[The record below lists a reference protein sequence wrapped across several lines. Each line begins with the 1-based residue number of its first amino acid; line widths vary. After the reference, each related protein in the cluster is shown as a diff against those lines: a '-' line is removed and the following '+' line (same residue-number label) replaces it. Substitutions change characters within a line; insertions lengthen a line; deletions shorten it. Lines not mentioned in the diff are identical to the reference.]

1 MVTNNEVSTM
11 QTIDYTQP
19 ETQESLKEMLRANV
33 LSVEFTKVNGESRK
47 MECTLDPELLPAS
60 SETTKAPRAAP
71 ASSLAVFDVQQNAWR
86 SFRWDSVIS
95 VTPCH
100 S

>member
-1 MVTNNEVSTM
+1 MMTNNEVSIM
-11 QTIDYTQP
+11 QTVDYTNP
-19 ETQESLKEMLRANV
+19 ENQESLKEMLRANV
-33 LSVEFTKVNGESRK
+33 LFVEFTKVNGETRK
-47 MECTLDPELLPAS
+47 MECTLKPELLPH
-60 SETTKAPRAAP
+60 SEATKTSRPAPT
-71 ASSLAVFDVQQNAWR
+71 SSLSVFDTNQNAWR